1 MPIWLVLI
9 SIVLSLF
16 LNIESISLSRRNSE
30 VKSLMN
36 IIQKI
41 YREDEYKV
49 LLNKQIFE
57 QNDLITS
64 VVEYPIKN
72 AKNNY
77 EKLDKNMIVLTNLY
91 EGKTIKSE
99 QLSNG
104 INSKSLRIEN
114 NQQTDILIKFKS
126 ETILLNQ
133 IYKISLLNKNTNVID
148 FKLKL
153 NAKKNRAFALN
164 SKSKF
169 TEIFFVESEKTIK
182 IKSNMMEFPFYDL
195 YEKQI
200 NKDLDILNRKPIQY
214 DEGDFYYLN
223 SLIISDIVT
232 KNDAPWS
239 NLMFQIQIC
248 PSMYAFVK

>member
-9 SIVLSLF
+9 SIVISLF

-41 YREDEYKV
+41 YREDENKV

-64 VVEYPIKN
+64 VAEYPIKN
-72 AKNNY
+72 GKNNY
-77 EKLDKNMIVLTNLY
+77 EKLDKNMIVLVNLY
-91 EGKTIKSE
+91 EEKTIKPE

-104 INSKSLRIEN
+104 FNSKSLRTEN
-114 NQQTDILIKFKS
+114 NQQTDIFIKFKS

-200 NKDLDILNRKPIQY
+200 NKDLDTLNRKPIQY

-232 KNDAPWS
+232 KNDDPWS

-248 PSMYAFVK
+248 PSMYAFLK

>member
-1 MPIWLVLI
+1 
-9 SIVLSLF
+9 
-16 LNIESISLSRRNSE
+16 
-30 VKSLMN
+30 MN

-77 EKLDKNMIVLTNLY
+77 EKLDKNMIVLKNLY
-91 EGKTIKSE
+91 ERKTIKSE